1 MSRFFKLQVD
11 LDELTDAMYQFVTE
25 PTPRRNDLPI
35 VEELDDVNPDIVDVL
50 ECMVLDG
57 TEDRGDVAAYVHAIF
72 GAHGP
77 GPVKQES

>member
-25 PTPRRNDLPI
+25 PTPKRNDLPI

-57 TEDRGDVAAYVHAIF
+57 TEERGDVAAYVNAIF
-72 GAHGP
+72 GPHGA